1 MFVIKTNES
10 VPNRTLYFDVI
21 WCSFKLSFALLY
33 RPSFSLSSKMKLF
46 LSSLKK
52 FRISKLNNDIQSWL
66 VLGKRTD
73 CGRNSS
79 WGQFMFQNKA
89 NYQLEVFVFTNAT
102 PRMQTHDLKSKFMN
116 SFEESITESGSG
128 DITLWQVG
136 LWVLFAC
143 NIPSVVFRVTV
154 SLDFRIVSPVCQPYH
169 LMLFRGW

>member
-1 MFVIKTNES
+1 MCIGAVIEAFWFSREMFVIKTNES

-79 WGQFMFQNKA
+79 WGQFIFQNKA

-143 NIPSVVFRVTV
+143 NIPSVVLR
-154 SLDFRIVSPVCQPYH
+154 S
-169 LMLFRGW
+169 